1 MPSNWSSIYFRY
13 EAIYARL
20 LPESIT
26 GEAFVEKFVNHND
39 PVTVIDEKR
48 NYAVKASARHPVYEN
63 FRVKVWN
70 YNFQHQLRFTI
81 NS

>member
-1 MPSNWSSIYFRY
+1 M
-13 EAIYARL
+13 

-26 GEAFVEKFVNHND
+26 GESFVEKFVDHHD

-48 NYAVKASARHPVYEN
+48 IYEVRASARHPVYEN

-70 YNFQHQLRFTI
+70 YKIIVAH
-81 NS
+81 